1 MTRKNRFLLGLIA
14 LVLPAVLTAQNPQG
28 ESGSLQHQINGLQ
41 EKVDRMPKISG
52 FAQVLFEQPFENGK
66 AVDNT
71 FRMRR
76 VRLSVDGKLTQRLK
90 YKIQGDFV
98 NSPMLVDAYLK
109 YTICPEFAL
118 QIGQFKTPFT
128 LESPINPLN
137 LEIFDY
143 GDAVRGLVGY
153 KDVCCV
159 GKLGR
164 DIGIMATGTL
174 FPVEDKGFGIVDY
187 SLGIFNGNGINI
199 VDNNMGKDFAG
210 RIEIHPMLKALT
222 VTGSL
227 YYGDYFVSDVQ
238 KGTRNRYSFGLQYND
253 DRFVVRSE
261 YLSGETGKFADVV
274 PFQPEN
280 FYSEGY
286 YAVAG
291 YWFQFGKKEHLQ
303 RLMPVLRFESFDK
316 NTRHVGNNVYTVG
329 LNYWPVKSLNLKLD
343 YSLIQGKYQDN
354 NEKHRVV
361 AILSYKF

>member
-14 LVLPAVLTAQNPQG
+14 LVLPVVLTAQNPQG

-76 VRLSVDGKLTQRLK
+76 VRISVDGKLTQRLK

-109 YTICPEFAL
+109 YAICPEFAL

-153 KDVCCV
+153 KDVCGV

-174 FPVEDKGFGIVDY
+174 FSVEDKGFGIVDY

-222 VTGSL
+222 LTGSL
-227 YYGDYFVSDVQ
+227 YYGNYFVSDLQ
-238 KGTRNRYSFGLQYND
+238 KGARNRYSFGMQYND
-253 DRFVVRSE
+253 DRFLVRSE
-261 YLSGETGKFADVV
+261 YLSGKTGRMKEENPFV
-274 PFQPEN
+274 PNDF
-280 FYSEGY
+280 FSKGY

-291 YWFQFGKKEHLQ
+291 YWFQFGKKERQQ
-303 RLMPVLRFESFDK
+303 RLMPVLRFESFEKD
-316 NTRHVGNNVYTVG
+316 THQVGSNVYTVG
-329 LNYWPVKSLNLKLD
+329 LNYWPVKSLNFKLD
-343 YSLIQGKYQDN
+343 YSLIQAPKQAD
-354 NEKHRVV
+354 NEKHRIV